1 MQDVRII
8 LEGTNGI
15 HKLSCGD
22 FYLDEANE
30 IMYVGVGAFGGSDG
44 GGIIPVGTIHI
55 NTNGQ
60 YNVTNFASA
69 VVEVAPY
76 GVGTIEITKNGK
88 ISVNGKKT
96 AIVNVPQEVHAMPY
110 TIDVE
115 VKGPVFLPL
124 TMTVQCG
131 PSVDVVAINNRRIT
145 PSVHVTAKPS
155 ISLERKLNARNVTNA
170 TTIATPII
178 DVVAEVVE

>member
-1 MQDVRII
+1 MQDVRIV

-15 HKLSCGD
+15 HNLSCGD

-44 GGIIPVGTIHI
+44 GGITPVGTIHI

-60 YNVTNFASA
+60 YNVTNYASA

-96 AIVNVPQEVHAMPY
+96 AIVNVPQEVHTMPY

-115 VKGPVFLPL
+115 VKGPVFLSL

-131 PSVDVVAINNRRIT
+131 SSVDVIAINNRRVN
-145 PSVHVTAKPS
+145 S
-155 ISLERKLNARNVTNA
+155 NV

-178 DVVAEVVE
+178 DVVAEVDE

>member
-30 IMYVGVGAFGGSDG
+30 IMYVGVGAFGNSGG

-60 YNVTNFASA
+60 YNVTNYASA
-69 VVEVAPY
+69 VVDVAPY
-76 GVGTIEITKNGK
+76 GVGTIEITNNGK

-96 AIVNVPQEVHAMPY
+96 AVVNVPQEVHSMPY
-110 TIDVE
+110 TIDVT
-115 VKGPVFLPL
+115 VKGPAFVAI
-124 TMTVQCG
+124 TVTLQCG
-131 PSVDVVAINNRRIT
+131 TSIDVLAVNNKRVT
-145 PSVHVTAKPS
+145 PKVNLTAKPVIS
-155 ISLERKLNARNVTNA
+155 ISVSLEQ
-170 TTIATPII
+170 TT
-178 DVVAEVVE
+178 